1 MPGPRVSPWVRPSA
15 VMGTEPDLNY
25 FFDIYKASSPYTSFE
40 YVDVTFAGANT
51 DYDVVHHLSP
61 PIPESIDYQVVRK
74 SQACDVYND
83 TSGTRR
89 PWGSGYITLRCTVAN
104 AVVTLLLTVR
114 RT

>member
-1 MPGPRVSPWVRPSA
+1 MPGPKESPWVQPKA
-15 VMGTEPDLNY
+15 VMGREPDLTY
-25 FFDIYKASSPYTSFE
+25 FFDIFKAASPFASYQ

-51 DYDVVHHLSP
+51 DYDVAHKLSP
-61 PIPESIDYQVVRK
+61 PTAESVDYQVVRK

-83 TSGTRR
+83 MTGTKRA
-89 PWGSGYITLRCTVAN
+89 WGTGYITLRCTVAN

>member
-1 MPGPRVSPWVRPSA
+1 MAGPKVSPWVRPSA

-25 FFDIYKASSPYTSFE
+25 FFDIYKSSSPVTSFE
-40 YVDVTFAGANT
+40 YVDVTFAGADT
-51 DYDVVHHLSP
+51 DYDIPHKLTP
-61 PIPESIDYQVVRK
+61 PTLESIDYQVVRK

-83 TSGTRR
+83 MSGTRR
-89 PWGSGYITLRCTVAN
+89 PWGIGYITLRCTVAN